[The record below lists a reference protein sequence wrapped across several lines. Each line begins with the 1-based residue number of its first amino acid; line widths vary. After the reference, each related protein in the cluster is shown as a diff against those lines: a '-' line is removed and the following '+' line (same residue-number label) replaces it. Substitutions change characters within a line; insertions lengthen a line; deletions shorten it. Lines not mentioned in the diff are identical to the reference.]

1 MNYDT
6 EHFYDQEIT
15 FTYEDQD
22 YLWVGDYT
30 IESYVNEES
39 EYAPAFGDFEVK
51 IDATHSLMSYEDG
64 INFSPTPSL
73 LMALELE
80 IERNY

>member
-1 MNYDT
+1 MHDT

-30 IESYVNEES
+30 IETYDEEES
-39 EYAPAFGDFEVK
+39 EYAPAYGEMEVK
-51 IDATHSLMSYEDG
+51 IDHTYSLMSYEDG
-64 INFSPTPSL
+64 IEIKPTESM

-80 IERNY
+80 IERNH